1 MRNVTRAAT
10 VGVILLSALLPMA
23 PSAVGATGDGWVSQ
37 IGTYDYLVKPDYD
50 GLAPV
55 GPATAG
61 MTLGLGTF
69 DQLNGELV
77 MIGGV
82 VYRVGTDGVPA
93 VASPAATT
101 PFLQTVRFDPD
112 RSAPV
117 PPGTLCSGLPAL
129 VDELAGSGDGMVAVR
144 VRGTFTN
151 LVTRSVPAQTEPY
164 PTLATVVATQ
174 TLFNLGSRR
183 AVLVGFRTGPDLA
196 GTGAPGLH
204 LHGITADRTA
214 GGHVISCVA
223 GTDVQLSIQVADG
236 VRVSSQHAR

>member
-1 MRNVTRAAT
+1 MSNVTRAAT

-23 PSAVGATGDGWVSQ
+23 PSAGAANGDGWVSQ

-69 DQLNGELV
+69 DHLDGELV

-82 VYRVGTDGVPA
+82 VYRVGTDGVPT

-183 AVLVGFRTGPDLA
+183 AALVGFRTGPDLA

>member
-1 MRNVTRAAT
+1 MNKATRFAL
-10 VGVILLSALLPMA
+10 VGVILALITPLPLMPVA
-23 PSAVGATGDGWVSQ
+23 AATGDGWVAQ
-37 IGTYDYLVKPDYD
+37 VGTYDYLLKPDYD
-50 GLAPV
+50 GLAPI
-55 GPATAG
+55 GPGTAG

-69 DQLNGELV
+69 DHLNGELV
-77 MIGGV
+77 LIGGV
-82 VYRVGTDGVPA
+82 VYRVGTDGVPS
-93 VASPAATT
+93 VASPTATT
-101 PFLQTVRFDPD
+101 PFLQSVRFDPD
-112 RSAPV
+112 QSAPV

-129 VDELAGSGDGMVAVR
+129 VDALAGTSNGMVAVR

-151 LVTRSVPAQTEPY
+151 LVARSVPAQTEPY

-223 GTDVQLSIQVADG
+223 GADVQLSIQVADG
-236 VRVSSQHAR
+236 VRVSGQS